1 MHGDSLKK
9 NSVFSRL
16 KLLNKHFSKMTFFI
30 SVLPVVY
37 CGGGEISPTVKPNS
51 RSWLEG
57 QPMFP
62 FPWGVKGKYFEK
74 THYEANILLRHML
87 NSAQSITRA

>member
-1 MHGDSLKK
+1 LFRKIKKGQFARRFFKK

-16 KLLNKHFSKMTFFI
+16 KLFNKHYSKMTFFI
-30 SVLPVVY
+30 SVLSVVY

-51 RSWLEG
+51 RSWLEA

-62 FPWGVKGKYFEK
+62 FSWWVMWKEF
-74 THYEANILLRHML
+74 
-87 NSAQSITRA
+87 

>member
-1 MHGDSLKK
+1 MPKKHKFRKFLFGKIKKEEFARRFFKK
-9 NSVFSRL
+9 NSVFLRL
-16 KLLNKHFSKMTFFI
+16 KLLNKHFSKMTFFSLI

-51 RSWLEG
+51 RSWLEA

-62 FPWGVKGKYFEK
+62 FSWGVMWKEF
-74 THYEANILLRHML
+74 
-87 NSAQSITRA
+87 